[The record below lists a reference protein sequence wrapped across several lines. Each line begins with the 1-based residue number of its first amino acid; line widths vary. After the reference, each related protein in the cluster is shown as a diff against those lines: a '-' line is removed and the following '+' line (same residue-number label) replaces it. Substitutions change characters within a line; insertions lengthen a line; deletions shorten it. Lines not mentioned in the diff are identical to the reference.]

1 MTPRT
6 GIVLGVVLLALLP
19 VVIRDEY
26 FLHVMVM
33 IEINVVM
40 AVSLWLLGITGLISF
55 GQAGFMFIG
64 AMTTALLMKLGGW
77 SFWVS
82 LPLSAMMAAAVSA
95 PVGRLSLRVKGVYFF
110 LITLAFGEV
119 VRGVFAY
126 FEHPFGGWY
135 GIRDIPPPSPDTIFT
150 GMGKMPF
157 YYLGLALMLIT
168 CAVIYRVSRSW
179 FGSVLWNIR
188 ESDVLA
194 GSIGVDV
201 PGFKLV
207 AFIGSAFFSGLAGS
221 FYATYIGYISPLVF
235 TFEYSTNTLIF
246 VVVGGFANIGGPIVG
261 AVLLTL
267 VAEGFRS
274 IGKYQS
280 MAFGLILVASVLLMP
295 TGLVGAAQHWRERSQ
310 RRRHAVVPA
319 ADRQG

>member
-1 MTPRT
+1 ML
-6 GIVLGVVLLALLP
+6 GIVLLALLP

-82 LPLSAMMAAAVSA
+82 LPLSAIMAAVVSA

-135 GIRDIPPPSPDTIFT
+135 GIRDIPPPSPAAIFT

-157 YYLGLALMLIT
+157 YYLGLMLMLVT
-168 CAVIYRVSRSW
+168 CAVIYRISRSW

-188 ESDVLA
+188 ERTCSPA
-194 GSIGVDV
+194 R
-201 PGFKLV
+201 
-207 AFIGSAFFSGLAGS
+207 SASTCRAS
-221 FYATYIGYISPLVF
+221 SWWRSSVRRSSPASPAVSTPPISATSARWCSP
-235 TFEYSTNTLIF
+235 S
-246 VVVGGFANIGGPIVG
+246 NIP
-261 AVLLTL
+261 
-267 VAEGFRS
+267 
-274 IGKYQS
+274 
-280 MAFGLILVASVLLMP
+280 P
-295 TGLVGAAQHWRERSQ
+295 T
-310 RRRHAVVPA
+310 P
-319 ADRQG
+319 

>member
-1 MTPRT
+1 MTSRT
-6 GIVLGVVLLALLP
+6 GIVLGIVLLALLP

-82 LPLSAMMAAAVSA
+82 LPLSAIMAAVVSA

-126 FEHPFGGWY
+126 FENPFGGWY
-135 GIRDIPPPSPDTIFT
+135 GIRDIPPPSPAAIFT

-157 YYLGLALMLIT
+157 YYLGLMLMLIT
-168 CAVIYRVSRSW
+168 CAVIYRISRS
-179 FGSVLWNIR
+179 
-188 ESDVLA
+188 
-194 GSIGVDV
+194 
-201 PGFKLV
+201 
-207 AFIGSAFFSGLAGS
+207 
-221 FYATYIGYISPLVF
+221 
-235 TFEYSTNTLIF
+235 
-246 VVVGGFANIGGPIVG
+246 
-261 AVLLTL
+261 
-267 VAEGFRS
+267 
-274 IGKYQS
+274 
-280 MAFGLILVASVLLMP
+280 
-295 TGLVGAAQHWRERSQ
+295 
-310 RRRHAVVPA
+310 
-319 ADRQG
+319 